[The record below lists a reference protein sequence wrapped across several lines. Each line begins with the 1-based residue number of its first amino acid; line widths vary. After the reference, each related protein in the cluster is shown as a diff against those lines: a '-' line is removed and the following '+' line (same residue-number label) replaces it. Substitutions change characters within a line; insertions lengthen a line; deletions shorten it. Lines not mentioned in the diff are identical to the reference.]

1 MTELIGTSKEDFLAS
16 VRQALGKSTPSDPS
30 PIYPRLNE
38 SLLDLEEMEQDLR
51 QRLAKDQDQ
60 RIDALV
66 QSARATAWEAN
77 RFSDPEDATG
87 YITDLLTKLEVKHAV
102 RSSQSIFQQISVDS
116 LMTDL
121 GIESTVIDH
130 RVPNKHLDTPMR
142 QKMIDAD
149 IGITGSDYC
158 VVETGSVVILP
169 RSGLSRLVSLAPP
182 VHLAIIR
189 PQDIVDTL
197 DDVFLL
203 RRLDY
208 VRNGGDMG
216 SYLNFISGPSRTAD
230 IEQTLVVGVHGPKEV
245 HMIILG

>member
-1 MTELIGTSKEDFLAS
+1 MTDVLGTSKEDFLAS
-16 VRQALGKSTPSDPS
+16 VRQALGKSTPSNPS
-30 PIYPRLNE
+30 PIYSRLGE
-38 SLLDLEEMEQDLR
+38 SLLDLEQMERDLNE
-51 QRLAKDQDQ
+51 RLSKDQEQ
-60 RIDALV
+60 RINAFIE
-66 QSARATAWEAN
+66 SARATAWNVN
-77 RFSDPEDATG
+77 RFAGPEDAIG
-87 YITDLLTKLEVKHAV
+87 YLTDLLTKLGVKHAV
-102 RSSQSIFQQISVDS
+102 RSNQPIFEHISIDT
-116 LMTDL
+116 LMNDL
-121 GIESTVIDH
+121 GIESMVIDH
-130 RVPNKHLDTPMR
+130 RESDQLSDVPVR

-169 RSGLSRLVSLAPP
+169 RAGLSRLVSLGPP
-182 VHLAIIR
+182 VHLAIVR

-197 DDVFLL
+197 DDIFLL

-245 HMIILG
+245 HLIILG